1 MPDITAAVWNGGDR
15 PLQLE
20 RLRLVD
26 PGERQV
32 RVRMAAAGVCHSDLH
47 VVKGE
52 WARRF
57 PQVLGHEGSGIVEE
71 VGPGVTSLEVGD
83 HVVLSWTPYCG
94 ACAQCLRGRYVLC
107 ELAGRTN
114 NLLGDGRPRLWRGD
128 EAVAAMGGLGT
139 FGEQTVVPETGAIR
153 IDRALPLDVAALVG
167 CAVTTG
173 VCSVLNTAAVE
184 AGSTVLVVGCGG
196 VGLSAILGAV
206 LVSASQ
212 IIAVDVVDA
221 KLELARQLGAT
232 HTFNATGVSIPE
244 EVRRLTG
251 GRGVRYAFEA
261 IGRAETIEAA
271 YESLDAGGT
280 MTIVGQV
287 PDGVRISIDPY
298 EMSDREKTLTGSNY
312 GSARPALDFPRLL
325 GWYAAGQLNL
335 DPLIARRISL
345 GEINEAL
352 AELATGR
359 ATRSVIVYDT

>member
-1 MPDITAAVWNGGDR
+1 MPEITAAVWNGGDQ
-15 PLQLE
+15 LQIE
-20 RLRLVD
+20 RLRLAD
-26 PGERQV
+26 PGAGQV
-32 RVRMAAAGVCHSDLH
+32 RVRLAAAGVCHSDLH
-47 VVKGE
+47 VLKGE
-52 WARRF
+52 WARRY
-57 PQVLGHEGSGIVEE
+57 PQVLGHEGSGVVEE
-71 VGPGVTSLEVGD
+71 VGPGVTTLEVGD

-94 ACAQCLRGRYVLC
+94 ACPQCLRGRYVLC
-107 ELAGRTN
+107 ELASRTN
-114 NLLGDGRPRLWRGD
+114 NLLGDGGPRRWRGD
-128 EAVAAMGGLGT
+128 EAVHAMGGLGT

-153 IDRALPLDVAALVG
+153 IDRDLPLDVAALVG

-184 AGSTVLVVGCGG
+184 PGSTVLVVGCGG

-212 IIAVDVVDA
+212 IIAVDLLEE
-221 KLELARQLGAT
+221 KLELARRLGAT
-232 HTFNATGVSIPE
+232 HTFNAKGVSIPD
-244 EVRRLTG
+244 EVRKLTG

-261 IGRAETIEAA
+261 IGRGETIEAA
-271 YESLDAGGT
+271 YQSLDAGGT

-312 GSARPALDFPRLL
+312 GSAVPPLDFPRLL

-345 GEINEAL
+345 GEVNEAF

-359 ATRSVIVYDT
+359 ATRSVIVFDT

>member
-1 MPDITAAVWNGGDR
+1 MPEITAAVWNGGDS
-15 PLQLE
+15 LQLE
-20 RLRLVD
+20 RLRLAD
-26 PGERQV
+26 PGEGQV

-47 VVKGE
+47 IVKGE
-52 WARRF
+52 WARRY

-71 VGPGVTSLEVGD
+71 CGPGVTSLEVGD

-94 ACAQCLRGRYVLC
+94 ACPQCLRGRYVLC
-107 ELAGRTN
+107 ELAARTN
-114 NLLGDGRPRLWRGD
+114 NHLGDGLPRRWRGD
-128 EAVAAMGGLGT
+128 EAVHAMGGLGT

-153 IDRALPLDVAALVG
+153 IDRSLPLDIAALVG

-184 AGSTVLVVGCGG
+184 PGSTVLVVGCGG

-206 LVSASQ
+206 LVSAGQ
-212 IIAVDVVDA
+212 IIAVDLLDS
-221 KLELARQLGAT
+221 KLELARRLGAT
-232 HTFNATGVSIPE
+232 HTINATGVSIPD
-244 EVRRLTG
+244 EVRKLTD

-261 IGRAETIEAA
+261 IGRGDTIEAA
-271 YESLDAGGT
+271 YQSLDAGGT

-312 GSARPALDFPRLL
+312 GSAVPPLDFPRLL

-345 GEINEAL
+345 GDVNEAF

-359 ATRSVIVYDT
+359 ATRSVIVFDT

>member
-1 MPDITAAVWNGGDR
+1 MQEITAAVWNGGDR
-15 PLQLE
+15 LQLE
-20 RLRLVD
+20 QLRLAD
-26 PGERQV
+26 PGVGQV

-47 VVKGE
+47 IVKGE

-71 VGPGVTSLEVGD
+71 VGPGVTTLEVGD

-94 ACAQCLRGRYVLC
+94 TCPQCLRGRYVLC
-107 ELAGRTN
+107 ELAARTN
-114 NLLGDGRPRLWRGD
+114 NLLGDGQPRLWRGD
-128 EAVAAMGGLGT
+128 EPVASMGGLGT
-139 FGEQTVVPETGAIR
+139 FGEQAVVPETGAIR
-153 IDRALPLDVAALVG
+153 IDRELPLDVAALVG

-184 AGSTVLVVGCGG
+184 PGSTVLVVGCGG

-206 LVSASQ
+206 LVSAAQ
-212 IIAVDVVDA
+212 IIAVDVLDE
-221 KLELARQLGAT
+221 KLEVARRLGAT
-232 HTFNATGVSIPE
+232 HTINATGANIPE
-244 EVRRLTG
+244 EVRKLTA

-261 IGRAETIEAA
+261 IGRGDTIEAA
-271 YESLDAGGT
+271 YQSLDAGGT

-312 GSARPALDFPRLL
+312 GSARPPLDFLRLL
-325 GWYAAGQLNL
+325 AWYAAGQLNL
-335 DPLIARRISL
+335 DPLIARRIAL
-345 GEINEAL
+345 GEVNEAF

-359 ATRSVIVYDT
+359 ATRSVIVFDT

>member
-1 MPDITAAVWNGGDR
+1 MPEISAAVWNGGDT
-15 PLQLE
+15 LQIE
-20 RLRLVD
+20 RLRLAD
-26 PGERQV
+26 PGPGQV

-47 VVKGE
+47 IVKGE
-52 WARRF
+52 WARRY

-94 ACAQCLRGRYVLC
+94 ACPQCLRGRYVLC
-107 ELAGRTN
+107 ELAARTN
-114 NLLGDGRPRLWRGD
+114 NHLGDGAPRRWRGD
-128 EAVAAMGGLGT
+128 EAVHAMGGLGT

-153 IDRALPLDVAALVG
+153 IDRDLPLDVAALVG

-184 AGSTVLVVGCGG
+184 PGSTVLVVGCGG

-206 LVSASQ
+206 LVSAAQ
-212 IIAVDVVDA
+212 IIAVDLLDE
-221 KLELARQLGAT
+221 KLELARRLGAT
-232 HTFNATGVSIPE
+232 HTVNATGVSIPD
-244 EVRRLTG
+244 EVRKLTE

-261 IGRAETIEAA
+261 IGRGETIEAA
-271 YESLDAGGT
+271 YQSLDAGGT

-312 GSARPALDFPRLL
+312 GSAVPPLDFPRLL

-345 GEINEAL
+345 GEVNEAF

-359 ATRSVIVYDT
+359 ATRSVIVFDR